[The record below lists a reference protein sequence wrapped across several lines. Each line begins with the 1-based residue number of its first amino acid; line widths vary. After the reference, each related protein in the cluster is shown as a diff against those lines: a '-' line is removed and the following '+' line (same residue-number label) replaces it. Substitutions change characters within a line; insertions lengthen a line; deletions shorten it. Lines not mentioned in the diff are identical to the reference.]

1 MDSLDTYK
9 DYARAAL
16 AEYES
21 RDPSSRYAL
30 VNAAAKCDP
39 AFVLDVG
46 CGAGQEL
53 LPFLEKTRAYCVG
66 VDVAD
71 GLGTVSRSVFGEE
84 SRAGFVRSQ
93 GERLPF
99 AEETFDVV
107 LCRVALPYMNNARAI
122 SEVAR
127 VLKPNG
133 VYLLKTHAPPFY
145 FSMIRQRIRSLDP
158 RLLAYPVI
166 CLAASIWHMATGRQ
180 LEKGF
185 WQGKETFQTSS
196 FLKREFERNGM
207 HIAGYAA
214 DNNRLTPSL
223 LVIKAPA

>member
-1 MDSLDTYK
+1 MDSLDTYT

-16 AEYES
+16 ADYES
-21 RDPSSRYAL
+21 RDLSRRFAL
-30 VNAAAKCDP
+30 VEAAGKGDP

-53 LPFLEKTRAYCVG
+53 LPFLEKTRAICVG

-71 GLGTVSRSVFGEE
+71 GLGTVSRSVFGGK
-84 SRAGFVRSQ
+84 SRVAFVRSL
-93 GERLPF
+93 GEQLPF

-107 LCRVALPYMNNARAI
+107 LCRVALPYMNNVRAI
-122 SEVAR
+122 AEVAR

-145 FSMIRQRIRSLDP
+145 FSMIRQRISSLDP

-166 CLAASIWHMATGRQ
+166 CLAASVWHMITGRQ
-180 LEKGF
+180 LERGF
-185 WQGKETFQTSS
+185 WRGKETFQTSS
-196 FLKREFERNGM
+196 FLKREFERNGLR
-207 HIAGYAA
+207 IAGYAA
-214 DNNRLTPSL
+214 DNNRQTPSF
-223 LVIKAPA
+223 LVVKASA